1 MEIGFSSR
9 LQKIFEGEVVALE
22 PQFRR
27 DMPPSLRV
35 VSVRTAPDTA
45 EALPAVTADAFMDEV
60 LGAEARH
67 RLRQLLRAAGGLRV
81 GSAFTAASG
90 AAFTRFVGAHA
101 PCVGTSCADTMATP
115 YYLEAP
121 SGARAPGYTTV
132 DLLLDWTHAY
142 RRWSLGAYLQLR
154 NALNAPN
161 AVVYAGSVDLCQT
174 PAPPTLVQAQHGVCD
189 RYMRS
194 VPRLPLAGVRVS
206 F

>member
-1 MEIGFSSR
+1 MRGCAY
-9 LQKIFEGEVVALE
+9 ALGN
-22 PQFRR
+22 P
-27 DMPPSLRV
+27 DPCNRV
-35 VSVRTAPDTA
+35 LHGTV
-45 EALPAVTADAFMDEV
+45 
-60 LGAEARH
+60 
-67 RLRQLLRAAGGLRV
+67 LLRAAGGLRV